1 MAQSKS
7 NIAAR
12 VLSQGLQSW
21 DQTVDEQIKAWQ
33 DAYDF
38 MGLSVKLGTDG
49 RSFTFEGNDIVA
61 AKMFMVAVRE
71 QFPLGKFE
79 AEQAMIEEELE
90 KYKKN

>member
-7 NIAAR
+7 HVAEM
-12 VLSQGLQSW
+12 VLLQGLQTW
-21 DQTVDEQIKAWQ
+21 GQTVDEQIKAWQ

-49 RSFTFEGNDIVA
+49 RSFTFEGDDVLA
-61 AKMFMVAVRE
+61 AKMFMADVRE

-79 AEQAMIEEELE
+79 LEQAMIEEILD

>member
-1 MAQSKS
+1 MAQNKS

-21 DQTVDEQIKAWQ
+21 GQTVDEQIKAWQ

-49 RSFTFEGNDIVA
+49 CFFTLEGNDIVA
-61 AKMFMVAVRE
+61 AKMFMADVRE

-79 AEQAMIEEELE
+79 AEQAMIKEARE